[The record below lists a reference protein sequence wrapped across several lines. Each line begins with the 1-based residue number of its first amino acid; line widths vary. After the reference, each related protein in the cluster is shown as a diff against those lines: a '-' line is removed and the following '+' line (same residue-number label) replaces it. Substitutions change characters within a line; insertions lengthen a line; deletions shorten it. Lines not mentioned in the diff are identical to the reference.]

1 MAIKKFSH
9 ELSVAVSSL
18 GRMTKR
24 EVLVN
29 GRSVGFATRASYGR
43 CGFGCWKLRMTDCAD
58 KAQEFVTVAELR
70 QKAAEVA

>member
-1 MAIKKFSH
+1 
-9 ELSVAVSSL
+9 
-18 GRMTKR
+18 MTKR

-29 GRSVGFATRASYGR
+29 GKSVGFATRASYGR

-58 KAQEFVTVAELR
+58 KAQEFVTLAELR